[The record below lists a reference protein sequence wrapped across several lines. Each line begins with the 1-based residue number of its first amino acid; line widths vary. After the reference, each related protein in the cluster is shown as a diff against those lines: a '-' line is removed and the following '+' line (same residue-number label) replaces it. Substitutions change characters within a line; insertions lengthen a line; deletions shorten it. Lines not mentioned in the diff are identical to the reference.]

1 MIPAARRGDRRSGM
15 GTVGRG
21 QKPTGDPSMA
31 LKNKITALI
40 SFYNFYLHSLPMKNS
55 TRDKLMKKLKKT
67 LRNNPELVDVLYI
80 SLHNRPDLVIDFFKS
95 FSYKVLSRNGRSP
108 KVVKN
113 IVRKNATF
121 LEIITSPKMS

>member
-1 MIPAARRGDRRSGM
+1 
-15 GTVGRG
+15 
-21 QKPTGDPSMA
+21 MA